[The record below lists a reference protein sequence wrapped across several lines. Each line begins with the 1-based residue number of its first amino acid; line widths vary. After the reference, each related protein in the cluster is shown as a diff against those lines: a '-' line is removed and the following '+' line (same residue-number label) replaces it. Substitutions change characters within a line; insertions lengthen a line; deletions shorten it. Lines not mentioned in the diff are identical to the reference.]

1 MKKNTNVPKACRE
14 YRYTKDPEV
23 AEAFKRNN
31 TELAA
36 LRTGT
41 FIFLIK

>member
-14 YRYTKDPEV
+14 YRYTKDL
-23 AEAFKRNN
+23 EAFKRNN

>member
-1 MKKNTNVPKACRE
+1 MKKNTNVPKACRV
-14 YRYTKDPEV
+14 YRYTKDP
-23 AEAFKRNN
+23 EAFKRNN